1 MSTATKYVAATVGLA
16 AVLALIIVVNL
27 AFTTGA

>member
-16 AVLALIIVVNL
+16 AALALIIVVNV
-27 AFTTGA
+27 A